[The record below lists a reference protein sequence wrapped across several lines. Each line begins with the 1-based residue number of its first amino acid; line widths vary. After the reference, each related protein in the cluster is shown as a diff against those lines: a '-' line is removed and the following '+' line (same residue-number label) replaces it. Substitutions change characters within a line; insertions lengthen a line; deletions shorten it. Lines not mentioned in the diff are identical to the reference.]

1 MAAVSLARA
10 RASGRRVAPGCES
23 DNAPARLR
31 LWRLVRAGTVAPMA
45 AAELTGRTA
54 IVTGAA
60 SGIGAAIGT
69 ALAAAGAATLLVDRD
84 ERGLEATRATI
95 DAAGGRAST
104 LPVDVTADDAPG
116 RIVATALERHGSLEI
131 LVHAA
136 GIFETYTIAEFPRE
150 AFDRVFAVNV
160 RAPFF
165 ITQAALPH
173 LEPGASIIVI
183 ASGSARIPSP
193 LGSVYGASKGA
204 LVTLTRAFAAELAP
218 RGVRA
223 NAISPGPI
231 DTPLLAT
238 ALADPEVRRG
248 MEAALPTGRL
258 GTAHEVATVAVFLA
272 SDAASYMHG
281 ANVAVDGATTA
292 VWGVTAEGNPADEP
306 V

>member
-1 MAAVSLARA
+1 VKATTRPGAIVGAAAR
-10 RASGRRVAPGCES
+10 RAYRRAAMSPADAFRTDLSGRG
-23 DNAPARLR
+23 
-31 LWRLVRAGTVAPMA
+31 
-45 AAELTGRTA
+45 A

-84 ERGLEATRATI
+84 DGGLERTRAAI
-95 DAAGGRAST
+95 EDAGGRCAT
-104 LPVDVTADDAPG
+104 LAVDVTDDDAPA
-116 RIVATALERHGSLEI
+116 RIIDTALERHGSLEI

-136 GIFETYTIAEFPRE
+136 GIFETYTIAAFPRE
-150 AFDRVFAVNV
+150 AFDRVFAINV
-160 RAPFF
+160 RAPFL
-165 ITQAALPH
+165 ITQAAIPH
-173 LEPGASIIVI
+173 LRAGASIIVI

-258 GTAHEVATVAVFLA
+258 GRADEVAAVAVFQA
-272 SDAASYMHG
+272 SDAASNMHG

-292 VWGVTAEGNPADEP
+292 GWGVTAEGNPSG
-306 V
+306 

>member
-1 MAAVSLARA
+1 M
-10 RASGRRVAPGCES
+10 
-23 DNAPARLR
+23 
-31 LWRLVRAGTVAPMA
+31 
-45 AAELTGRTA
+45 TG
-54 IVTGAA
+54 
-60 SGIGAAIGT
+60 
-69 ALAAAGAATLLVDRD
+69 
-84 ERGLEATRATI
+84 
-95 DAAGGRAST
+95 
-104 LPVDVTADDAPG
+104 DDAPR
-116 RIVATALERHGSLEI
+116 RIVDAALERFGSIEV

-136 GIFETYTIAEFPRE
+136 GIFETHTVADFPRD
-150 AFDRVFAVNV
+150 AFDRIFAVNV

-165 ITQAALPH
+165 LTQAALPH
-173 LEPGASIIVI
+173 LRAGASIIVI
-183 ASGSARIPSP
+183 ASGSAAIPSP

-258 GTAHEVATVAVFLA
+258 GRADEVAGVAVFLA

-292 VWGVTAEGNPADEP
+292 VWGVTAEGNPSG
-306 V
+306 